1 MERETV
7 EVKIQEYGEN
17 TTYSQP
23 LADGTTQQED
33 YRTRTGTMTEDC
45 LQRLD
50 YILKSYQ
57 TEGHFD
63 QEKTHSTFW
72 RYYQRCRAEQPSSL
86 LLIPPKVRGLLSST
100 MKLDRE
106 FQDQLFLIKFQQ
118 GITSEVAYVGPRIIA
133 NMIWEVE
140 TKKVWKWVWSNK
152 SSLRVW
158 LFVSAFLLFCGS
170 FLQIWADFAMA
181 RVWRALLMELTMVLA
196 FIVMLIEAK
205 TPFLEACVRK
215 PLECQS
221 LCIQQSY
228 YRSFFYFLLVFFSAQ
243 YWTVKD
249 IPVLIGCISLGVFSL
264 CLFFMRKDLYTKFEI
279 AKRNIGTIEKLETLF
294 QAHDEDRDS
303 LLNSEELTALFE
315 KVGIK
320 LWNWQKELIFW
331 EYDTMILGGLR
342 IGKKN
347 LFSGSTIQ

>member
-1 MERETV
+1 MEPEKV
-7 EVKIQEYGEN
+7 EVKIREIDLNAQPEMTTTPIEN
-17 TTYSQP
+17 SR
-23 LADGTTQQED
+23 A
-33 YRTRTGTMTEDC
+33 RATMTEDC

-63 QEKTHSTFW
+63 QENTHSTFW
-72 RYYQRCRAEQPSSL
+72 RYYQRCRAQQPSSL

-118 GITSEVAYVGPRIIA
+118 GITTEVAYVGPRIVA

-158 LFVSAFLLFCGS
+158 LFVSAFLLFCGA

-181 RVWRALLMELTMVLA
+181 RVWRALLMELVMVIA
-196 FIVMLIEAK
+196 FFIMLIEAK

-215 PLECQS
+215 PLETQS
-221 LCIQQSY
+221 LVIQQSY
-228 YRSFFYFLLVFFSAQ
+228 YRSFFYAIVVFFSAQ
-243 YWTVKD
+243 YWTVRD
-249 IPVLIGCISLGVFSL
+249 IPVLIGCTSLGIFTL
-264 CLFFMRKDLYTKFEI
+264 CLFFMRKDLYNKFYI
-279 AKRNIGTIEKLETLF
+279 AKRKIATIEKLEQLF
-294 QAHDEDRDS
+294 QVHDEDRDS
-303 LLNSEELTALFE
+303 VLNSQELSNFFE
-315 KVGIK
+315 SIGIK

-342 IGKKN
+342 VED
-347 LFSGSTIQ
+347 LTYWFYQD

>member
-1 MERETV
+1 MDDEHV
-7 EVKIQEYGEN
+7 EVKIREVD
-17 TTYSQP
+17 
-23 LADGTTQQED
+23 LTTQ
-33 YRTRTGTMTEDC
+33 TREVSTSPRQGRVARPTMTEDS

-72 RYYQRCRAEQPSSL
+72 RYYQKCRAEQPSSL

-100 MKLDRE
+100 MKLDRD

-118 GITSEVAYVGPRIIA
+118 GITAEVAYVGPRIVA

-140 TKKVWKWVWSNK
+140 TKKIWKWVWSNK
-152 SSLRVW
+152 TSLRVW
-158 LFVSAFLLFCGS
+158 LFVSAFLLFCGA

-181 RVWRALLMELTMVLA
+181 RVWRALLMEIVMVIA
-196 FIVMLIEAK
+196 FFIMLIEAK

-215 PLECQS
+215 PLESQS
-221 LCIQQSY
+221 MILQQSY
-228 YRSFFYFLLVFFSAQ
+228 YRSFFYAFVVFLSAQ

-249 IPVLIGCISLGVFSL
+249 IPVLIGCTSLGVFSI
-264 CLFFMRKDLYTKFEI
+264 CLFFMRKDLYTKFYI
-279 AKRNIGTIEKLETLF
+279 AKRKIATIERLEELF
-294 QAHDEDRDS
+294 QEHDEDRDS
-303 LLNSEELTALFE
+303 VLNSEELTNLFDS
-315 KVGIK
+315 VGVK

-331 EYDTMILGGLR
+331 EFDTMILGGLR
-342 IGKKN
+342 VED
-347 LFSGSTIQ
+347 LTAWFYQD